1 MQLTAV
7 EIVRTL
13 QAKGHQ
19 AYWAGGCVRDM
30 LLGIKPKDFDIVT
43 SAKPDEIEK
52 IFEKTIPIGK
62 KFGVILAIIDGHH
75 FEIATFRSDAA
86 SSDGRRPDAVI
97 FTTAE
102 EDAQRRDFT
111 INAMF
116 YDPIADK
123 IYDYVGGQKD
133 LEEKLIRFIGEPEKR
148 IAEDYLRILRAIRMK
163 NTFQFQYHPDTYN
176 AVKNNAQHVIKIS
189 AERISDEL
197 NKMILS
203 PHPRKAFEEME
214 DTGLLQILM
223 PEMVAMK
230 GVAQP
235 YEYHQE
241 GDVWE
246 HAMRAIESLR
256 NTEHFT
262 QPPSLEVHWAV
273 VFHDIGK
280 PDTFKVADDR
290 IRFDGHASR
299 SAEIARD
306 IMKRLK
312 FPRRMIDHVA
322 WLTEHHMMMVQL
334 VDMPQHKRLQW
345 FHHPLFLELMEVF
358 YADAAGTDGGEK
370 TPQDF
375 AEKFDLYE
383 KILTLYRSDLA
394 EMPHPPE
401 PLLTGHE
408 IMELTGLTPGPK
420 VGELTHA
427 LYEKQLAKELTTKEE
442 VIEWVKKRA

>member
-13 QAKGHQ
+13 QSKGHQ

-30 LLGIKPKDFDIVT
+30 LLGITPKDFDIVT
-43 SAKPDEIEK
+43 SAKPEEIEA
-52 IFEKTIPIGK
+52 IFDHTIPVGK

-75 FEIATFRSDAA
+75 FEIATFRSDSA

-97 FTTAE
+97 FSSAE

-116 YDPIADK
+116 YDPVADK

-148 IAEDYLRILRAIRMK
+148 IAEDYLRLLRAIRMK
-163 NTFQFQYHPDTYN
+163 NTFQFQYHPDTYQ
-176 AVKNNAQHVIKIS
+176 AVKRNAQYVTKIS
-189 AERISDEL
+189 AERITDEL
-197 NKMILS
+197 GKMILS
-203 PHPRKAFEEME
+203 PHPRTAFEEME
-214 DTGLLQILM
+214 DTGVLQILM

-235 YEYHQE
+235 HQYHHE

-246 HAMRAIESLR
+246 HAMRSIEALR

-262 QPPSLEVHWAV
+262 QTPSLEVHWAV
-273 VFHDIGK
+273 IFHDIGK
-280 PDTFKVADDR
+280 PETFKVAEDR
-290 IRFDGHASR
+290 IRFDHHASH
-299 SAEIARD
+299 SARIARA
-306 IMKRLK
+306 IMQRLK

-334 VDMPQHKRLQW
+334 IDMPQHKRLQW
-345 FHHPLFLELMEVF
+345 FHHPLFLELMDVF
-358 YADAAGTDGGEK
+358 YADAAGTE
-370 TPQDF
+370 PSNQDI
-375 AEKFDLYE
+375 YE
-383 KILTLYRSDLA
+383 KILALYRSDLA
-394 EMPHPPE
+394 DMPHPPE
-401 PLLTGHE
+401 PLLNGND
-408 IMELTGLTPGPK
+408 IMELTGLTPGPNLGQL
-420 VGELTHA
+420 VADLHEQ
-427 LYEKQLAKELTTKEE
+427 QLAKKLLTREDA
-442 VIEWVKKRA
+442 IAWVKAHA